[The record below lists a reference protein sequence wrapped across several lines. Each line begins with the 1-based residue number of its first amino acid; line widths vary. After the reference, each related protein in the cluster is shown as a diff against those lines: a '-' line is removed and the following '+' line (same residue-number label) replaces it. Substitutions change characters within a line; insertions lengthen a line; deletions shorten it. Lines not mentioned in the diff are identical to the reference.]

1 MKNKNQRHQEAE
13 VRLSE
18 YKKLTTVQKLLKL
31 DLKFGGGLGA
41 TRQRARLAQQ
51 LEKEKNMPVPT
62 DAPVTNKG
70 KKIYQKPKRS

>member
-31 DLKFGGGLGA
+31 DLKLWWWFGCYQAKGQISPNSLKK
-41 TRQRARLAQQ
+41 RRICQFQ
-51 LEKEKNMPVPT
+51 LML
-62 DAPVTNKG
+62 
-70 KKIYQKPKRS
+70 Q